1 MKKNASVF
9 AAVMAIT
16 VLASLTVFTFAAV
29 APAAAPQ
36 TQALTDSVE
45 DKIPVE
51 PTSEPI
57 PQNVSDRVIFA
68 NNSEIHAGEGSTII
82 TDNTPSP
89 TAPPTQKP
97 AQPTAAPT
105 AEPTQEPT
113 QPTPTPEPTATPE
126 PAQATITYEVLS
138 WENTTK
144 YDGSYSYENGTVVS
158 TNTSSIISVF
168 ITLKNKVGAT
178 GTFNTGDFYLE
189 AYDANGDKVTLLAT
203 QNLAYRAT
211 VDIAENQNYMSAG
224 INIQVPEN
232 TVSYVL
238 KYAGEL
244 PSGVAIVTS

>member
-82 TDNTPSP
+82 TDRTPTP
-89 TAPPTQKP
+89 TTAPTP
-97 AQPTAAPT
+97 A
-105 AEPTQEPT
+105 PTQEPT
-113 QPTPTPEPTATPE
+113 VEPTPTETSTPTPEPTATPQVTISFTQLGRNDTMLY
-126 PAQATITYEVLS
+126 PA
-138 WENTTK
+138 
-144 YDGSYSYENGTVVS
+144 SYRYSNGTVVNAS
-158 TNTSSIISVF
+158 KSIIISVQ
-168 ITLKNKVGAT
+168 IKINNPSKLAGTLELKN
-178 GTFNTGDFYLE
+178 FYLE
-189 AYDANGDKVTLLAT
+189 ARDSNNEIVTLKVSQDLINQET
-203 QNLAYRAT
+203 VNLANTQRYT
-211 VDIAENQNYMSAG
+211 SSPLKMQI
-224 INIQVPEN
+224 PEN
-232 TVSYVL
+232 TATVSL
-238 KYAGEL
+238 KYYGVL
-244 PSGVAIVTS
+244 PDYIIFL

>member
-82 TDNTPSP
+82 TDRTPTP
-89 TAPPTQKP
+89 TTAPTP
-97 AQPTAAPT
+97 A
-105 AEPTQEPT
+105 PTQEPT